1 MNNMGNFFIVY
12 FIVGML
18 TNLIWTYKIPTI
30 RFETLLF
37 MMFINPFII
46 LFISIV
52 ELFQAIKK
60 FYKII
65 DKKF

>member
-1 MNNMGNFFIVY
+1 MGNFFIIY
-12 FIVGML
+12 FIVGMI
-18 TNLIWTYKIPTI
+18 TNLIWVYKITTI

-52 ELFQAIKK
+52 ELFQGVKK

-65 DKKF
+65 DKKNH

>member
-1 MNNMGNFFIVY
+1 
-12 FIVGML
+12 ML

-30 RFETLLF
+30 RFETLLI
-37 MMFINPFII
+37 MMFFNPFII

-60 FYKII
+60 FYKYV
-65 DKKF
+65 DKKSN